1 MKKEI
6 RKIITIIKTAPHL
19 KFQIIFSVIMLL
31 AGIICEF
38 LIYNNFAFMVLLT
51 NSVLFFHQS
60 IMTASGSG
68 LAQSSASAKKFQTA
82 FPFYIQIPMY
92 IITFLIISLHRLYI
106 ASSPLQDVSSKN
118 NFYPQDG
125 IFYYSA
131 LCFCFLIYEAICY
144 KHIILSSIFLFITL
158 FPIILFTFILD
169 IFLKISLTSTIALGF
184 LIIIA
189 GSLLAILAANLLYK
203 YPISAHMMKENTKS

>member
-6 RKIITIIKTAPHL
+6 RKIITIIKTAPRL
-19 KFQIIFSVIMLL
+19 KSQIIFSAILLL
-31 AGIICEF
+31 AGILGEL
-38 LIYNNFAFMVLLT
+38 LIYNNFAFMIFFT
-51 NSVLFFHQS
+51 NSVLFFYQS

-68 LAQSSASAKKFQTA
+68 LAQSSPAAKKLQTSS
-82 FPFYIQIPMY
+82 PFYIQIPMY
-92 IITFLIISLHRLYI
+92 IINFLIISLHRLYI
-106 ASSPLQDVSSKN
+106 ASSPLQNVSSKN

-144 KHIILSSIFLFITL
+144 KHVILSSIFLFITL
-158 FPIILFTFILD
+158 FLMILFTFILD
-169 IFLKISLTSTIALGF
+169 IFLKISLKGTIALGF

-189 GSLLAILAANLLYK
+189 GSLLAILTANLLYK
-203 YPISAHMMKENTKS
+203 YPISANMMKQNTKS